1 MEPFARFF
9 FALAGAGLL
18 RDRDY
23 EWDGK
28 FGSSQ
33 CPACNATP
41 YLWFTDVGGDFRF
54 GCREKC
60 DRAEILALLGLDG
73 FDVLRVVPKWLRKSA
88 R

>member
-1 MEPFARFF
+1 MAELDPFARFF
-9 FALAGAGLL
+9 SALAGAGLL

-23 EWDGK
+23 VWTGK
-28 FGSSQ
+28 FGSCR

-41 YLWFTDVGGDFRF
+41 YLWFTDEGGEFRF

-60 DRAEILALLGLDG
+60 DRDDILRELGLG
-73 FDVLRVVPKWLRKSA
+73 RLDVERVVPKWLR